1 MTTGLRE
8 TMRHIPDDELHA
20 YLDQALSRS
29 QCVEIESHLAGCVRC
44 RMARDEIAALRDST
58 TALLGRLG
66 PRRIRWVPL
75 GTLQQEAEERRL
87 RARYWMRAGAWAAT
101 LFLALGL
108 GWQARQ
114 WRRALAAPPV
124 PAPIAIKAPD
134 LPVAH
139 APISASGPAATNG
152 LPAAAAPRDRGSS
165 AARVATR
172 WAGLSAPVAPGQPS
186 EAPVGVELTA
196 IEPTHAPGQ
205 VPSAGLWR
213 TVTMEPA
220 GDSSD
225 GPTRVDGLPVVQVQV
240 QQAGTDQ
247 QITAVDQRLGSGEVI
262 RLIDGPASQLADLM
276 TAEMSPSQA
285 AGPEADPTQQPAHG
299 DATIT
304 RRMGSRVLMLT
315 GPPEMLS
322 TLMTRVKVGTAAAEK
337 K

>member
-1 MTTGLRE
+1 
-8 TMRHIPDDELHA
+8 MRHIPDDELHA

-29 QCVEIESHLAGCVRC
+29 QCVEIESHLAGCDGC

-114 WRRALAAPPV
+114 WRRALAAPAV
-124 PAPIAIKAPD
+124 PAPIAIDA
-134 LPVAH
+134 
-139 APISASGPAATNG
+139 PAAIVAPAPSSSGVPEATPG
-152 LPAAAAPRDRGSS
+152 LQAAAAPRERATP
-165 AARVATR
+165 AARMAAQP
-172 WAGLSAPVAPGQPS
+172 AGPSTSGGPILPS

-205 VPSAGLWR
+205 VPAGGLWR
-213 TVTMEPA
+213 TITMEPA
-220 GDSSD
+220 GDSGD

-276 TAEMSPSQA
+276 TAEMAPTQPG
-285 AGPEADPTQQPAHG
+285 GPEAELVQQSAHG

>member
-1 MTTGLRE
+1 
-8 TMRHIPDDELHA
+8 MRHIPEDELHA

-44 RMARDEIAALRDST
+44 RMARDEIAALRDRT
-58 TALLGRLG
+58 TALLGKLG

-75 GTLQQEAEERRL
+75 GTLQEEAEERRL
-87 RARYWMRAGAWAAT
+87 RVRNWMRAGAWAAT

-114 WRRALAAPPV
+114 WRRALAAPV
-124 PAPIAIKAPD
+124 MSTPIAIIKSSAAAASPAPT
-134 LPVAH
+134 
-139 APISASGPAATNG
+139 GPAAPAATPG
-152 LPAAAAPRDRGSS
+152 LPAAAGPRGHEAPAVRV
-165 AARVATR
+165 AARPAGPATPEG
-172 WAGLSAPVAPGQPS
+172 AALAS
-186 EAPVGVELTA
+186 EAPVGVELTG

-205 VPSAGLWR
+205 IPAGGLWR

-220 GDSSD
+220 GDSGD

-276 TAEMSPSQA
+276 AAEMAPAQPASAEAELSQPS
-285 AGPEADPTQQPAHG
+285 AHG

>member
-1 MTTGLRE
+1 MTNELRE

-44 RMARDEIAALRDST
+44 RMARDEIAALRDRT
-58 TALLGRLG
+58 TALLGKLG
-66 PRRIRWVPL
+66 PRRIQWVPL
-75 GTLQQEAEERRL
+75 GTLQEEAEERRL
-87 RARYWMRAGAWAAT
+87 RVRYWMRAGAWAAT

-114 WRRALAAPPV
+114 WRRALVAPAV
-124 PAPIAIKAPD
+124 PTPIAINTAP
-134 LPVAH
+134 A
-139 APISASGPAATNG
+139 
-152 LPAAAAPRDRGSS
+152 
-165 AARVATR
+165 
-172 WAGLSAPVAPGQPS
+172 APVAPAPATPAASIATADQPAVAAPRGREVPDAGAAARQAGAVTPEGPILPS

-196 IEPTHAPGQ
+196 IEPSHAPGQ

-220 GDSSD
+220 SDSSA

-276 TAEMSPSQA
+276 TTEMAPAQP
-285 AGPEADPTQQPAHG
+285 AGPEAEPSQQPAHG

-322 TLMTRVKVGTAAAEK
+322 SLMTRVKVGTAAEK

>member
-1 MTTGLRE
+1 MTTRLRE

-29 QCVEIESHLAGCVRC
+29 QCVEIESHLAGCVHC
-44 RMARDEIAALRDST
+44 RMARDEIAALRDRT

-75 GTLQQEAEERRL
+75 GTLQEEAEERRL
-87 RARYWMRAGAWAAT
+87 RVRYWMRAGAWAAT

-114 WRRALAAPPV
+114 LRRALAAPAGPTPIAV
-124 PAPIAIKAPD
+124 TAPIASVAPASSSPSA
-134 LPVAH
+134 PV
-139 APISASGPAATNG
+139 STSQQPAA
-152 LPAAAAPRDRGSS
+152 PPRRDRGAPAS
-165 AARVATR
+165 RVAATPT
-172 WAGLSAPVAPGQPS
+172 GLVTPEGPALPG

-205 VPSAGLWR
+205 IPAAGLWR

-220 GDSSD
+220 GDSGD

-262 RLIDGPASQLADLM
+262 RLIDGPASSLADLM
-276 TAEMSPSQA
+276 TAEMAPSQS
-285 AGPEADPTQQPAHG
+285 GSPEADLAQQSPHG

-322 TLMTRVKVGTAAAEK
+322 SLMTRVKVGTAAAEK

>member
-29 QCVEIESHLAGCVRC
+29 QCVEIESHLAGCVHC
-44 RMARDEIAALRDST
+44 RMARDEIAALRDRT
-58 TALLGRLG
+58 TALLGKLG

-75 GTLQQEAEERRL
+75 GTLQEEAKERQL
-87 RARYWMRAGAWAAT
+87 RVRYWMRTAAWAAT

-108 GWQARQ
+108 GWQARL

-124 PAPIAIKAPD
+124 PAPVAIGAPPALPIALAPD
-134 LPVAH
+134 HSAASVAT
-139 APISASGPAATNG
+139 PG
-152 LPAAAAPRDRGSS
+152 LPAATTETPGKAAALRI
-165 AARVATR
+165 AARPAVP
-172 WAGLSAPVAPGQPS
+172 APPEGPTLPS

-205 VPSAGLWR
+205 VPAGGLWR
-213 TVTMEPA
+213 TITMEPV
-220 GDSSD
+220 GDSGG

-276 TAEMSPSQA
+276 TEEMAPSQPG
-285 AGPEADPTQQPAHG
+285 GPEAELGQHSAHG

-322 TLMTRVKVGTAAAEK
+322 TLMTRVKVGSAEK